1 MLLAG
6 LLCTCWP
13 ARAQQPVLDYTL
25 AVNPDDLATVQITM
39 RLRNL
44 PASFHL
50 AMVRH
55 FLTGDR
61 YWRYVE
67 DLQIVPGMI
76 AREQDGLWRVN
87 GAGSDATV
95 RYRVRLEDKGASR
108 VVSKPFL
115 TPTGGLFGDLHM
127 FLYVVEAAQAP
138 AHVLLQLPPDWTI
151 ATALTPTS
159 DPHIFYARN
168 AQELSDSPILA
179 GKLREWS
186 FQVDETPIRV
196 AYWPLPDAK
205 PFDEKAMVDGM
216 QRITQAAV
224 NLFGGPPWREYLFQ
238 VRDGAD
244 EAGMEHFDC
253 VTLGLPSA
261 TLAKDPYA
269 DEDTIAHEFFHT
281 WNMMRIHT
289 AEYTGPDYRP
299 VELSGLWVSE
309 GFTMFYSDLLVRR
322 AGLPPAQPTRTAHL
336 ARLISYYLE
345 NPDNARFSAEQ
356 ASRVA
361 FNFESESHPNVWVQG
376 ELLGAMLDL
385 TIRDATGGKRSLD
398 DLMRSMYANFSGER
412 GFTTNDVERLA
423 QEVCGC
429 SLKPFFDAYIRG
441 AGGIDFNEYLR
452 LAGLKMEVQWKKA
465 ARPDGTLI
473 PDTRVG
479 LPLRDGLYFF
489 YLYPGGAWMRAGLR
503 SGDQLLKVNGSADN
517 FSNLIHGLHVGDH
530 ATVEVK
536 RDGVILQATIPIES
550 FDQPE
555 VKIQNCPIPAIA
567 KRRFWRSGAPANK
580 GRENHR
586 NETQRSPVLC
596 GVSMGGAASVV
607 LTHGTKALHAVPGD
621 ESLVT
626 SNSR

>member
-1 MLLAG
+1 MKTTLPILLLAG
-6 LLCTCWP
+6 SLCTCSLV
-13 ARAQQPVLDYTL
+13 RAQQPVLDYTL
-25 AVNPDDLATVQITM
+25 AVNPDDLDSVQITL

-44 PASFHL
+44 PTNFHL

-55 FLTGDR
+55 FLTDDR
-61 YWRYVE
+61 SWRNVE
-67 DLQIVPGMI
+67 DLHIEPGTI
-76 AREQDGLWRVN
+76 EREQDGLWRVS
-87 GAGSDATV
+87 GAGSDARIRYKV
-95 RYRVRLEDKGASR
+95 RFEGKEASR

-127 FLYVVEAAQAP
+127 FMYVVEAVLAP
-138 AHVLLQLPPDWTI
+138 AHVLLRIPPDWTI

-168 AQELSDSPILA
+168 AQQLSDSPILA

-186 FQVDETPIRV
+186 FQVDQTPIRV

-224 NLFGGPPWREYLFQ
+224 NLFGGAPWREYLFQ
-238 VRDGAD
+238 VRDGAY
-244 EAGMEHFDC
+244 EEGMEHLDC

-261 TLAKDPYA
+261 TLARNPHA

-281 WNMMRIHT
+281 WNMMRIHS
-289 AEYTGPDYRP
+289 AEYAGPDYRP

-322 AGLPPAQPTRTAHL
+322 AGLPPAQPTRQAHL
-336 ARLISYYLE
+336 EQLIRDYLD
-345 NPDNARFSAEQ
+345 NPDNARSSAEQ

-361 FNFESESHPNVWVQG
+361 FNLDSESRPDVWAQG
-376 ELLGAMLDL
+376 ELLGAMLDFS
-385 TIRDATGGKRSLD
+385 IRDATDGKRSLD
-398 DLMRSMYANFSGER
+398 DLMRSMYANFSGEH

-423 QEVCGC
+423 EQVCGC
-429 SLKPFFDAYIRG
+429 NLKPFFDTYIRG

-479 LPLRDGLYFF
+479 LPLRNGLYSLF
-489 YLYPGGAWMRAGLR
+489 LYPGGAWMRAGLR
-503 SGDQLLKVNGSADN
+503 NGDQLLKVNGSTDN

-536 RDGVILQATIPIES
+536 RDGKNLQITVPMEP
-550 FDQPE
+550 FDEPE
-555 VKIQNCPIPAIA
+555 VKIQELPNPSDRQKAILA
-567 KRRFWRSGAPANK
+567 QWTAG
-580 GRENHR
+580 
-586 NETQRSPVLC
+586 Q
-596 GVSMGGAASVV
+596 
-607 LTHGTKALHAVPGD
+607 
-621 ESLVT
+621 
-626 SNSR
+626 

>member
-1 MLLAG
+1 LKTVLPILLLAG
-6 LLCTCWP
+6 LLSACWP

-25 AVNPDDLATVQITM
+25 AVNPDDLASVQITM

-44 PASFHL
+44 PANFHM
-50 AMVRH
+50 AMVKH
-55 FLTGDR
+55 FLTDDR

-67 DLQIVPGMI
+67 DLQIAPGMI
-76 AREQDGLWRVN
+76 TREQDGLWGVRS
-87 GAGSDATV
+87 AGSDTTV
-95 RYRVRLEDKGASR
+95 RYKVRLEDKGASR
-108 VVSKPFL
+108 AVRKPFL

-127 FLYVVEAAQAP
+127 FMYVVEAAQEP
-138 AHVLLQLPPDWTI
+138 AHVLVRLPPEWTI

-168 AQELSDSPILA
+168 AQDLSDSPILA

-186 FQVDETPIRV
+186 FQVDQTPIRV

-224 NLFGGPPWREYLFQ
+224 SLFGGAPWREYLFQ

-244 EAGMEHFDC
+244 EEGMEHFDC

-261 TLAKDPYA
+261 TLAKNPHA

-289 AEYTGPDYRP
+289 AEYTGPDYKP
-299 VELSGLWVSE
+299 VQLSGLWVSE

-336 ARLISYYLE
+336 ERLIRDYVE
-345 NPDNARFSAEQ
+345 NPDNASSSAEQ
-356 ASRVA
+356 ASRAA
-361 FNFESESHPNVWVQG
+361 FSSNNESQADVWVQG

-385 TIRDATGGKRSLD
+385 SIRDATGGKRSLD
-398 DLMRSMYANFSGER
+398 DLMRTMYANFSDDR

-429 SLKPFFDAYIRG
+429 SLKPFFDTYVRG
-441 AGGIDFNEYLR
+441 ASGIKFNEYLD
-452 LAGLKMEVQWKKA
+452 LAGLKMEIQWKKA

-473 PDTRVG
+473 PDTRVAI
-479 LPLRDGLYFF
+479 PLRNGSHFLYM
-489 YLYPGGAWMRAGLR
+489 YPGGAWMRAGLR
-503 SGDQLLKVNGSADN
+503 NGDQLLKVNGSADN

-530 ATVEVK
+530 AIVEVK
-536 RDGVILQATIPIES
+536 RDGKTLQVAVPIEP

-555 VKIQNCPIPAIA
+555 VKIQELLNPSDRQKAILA
-567 KRRFWRSGAPANK
+567 QWSAG
-580 GRENHR
+580 
-586 NETQRSPVLC
+586 Q
-596 GVSMGGAASVV
+596 
-607 LTHGTKALHAVPGD
+607 
-621 ESLVT
+621 
-626 SNSR
+626 